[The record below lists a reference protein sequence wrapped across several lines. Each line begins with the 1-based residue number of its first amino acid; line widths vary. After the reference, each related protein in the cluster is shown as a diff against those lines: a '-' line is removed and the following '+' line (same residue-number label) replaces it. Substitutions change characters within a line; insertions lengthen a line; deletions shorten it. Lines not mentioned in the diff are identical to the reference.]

1 MIRHARKAVAWY
13 YRPKSKTADF
23 FESLLV
29 IIPIAFLIRTVG
41 FGLYQVPTGSMET
54 TMLVGERFF
63 ADKLT
68 PYFMPFHR
76 GDIISFN
83 DPTFQYSSN
92 PLKYA
97 WQMYVWGPSNWTK
110 RLIGLPGERV
120 QGVVEDGK
128 PVIYINGKK
137 LEEPYLNKYPLILTF
152 DEDRERAVIHKSY
165 DESKSYDEQPFYRLT
180 RDEVIKGKKVAF
192 LNGEPPMLY
201 PSTPHEEILDMGK
214 PTQRRAIVDNFD
226 VTLGPNQ
233 YWVMGDNR
241 QGSYDARAWGHPL
254 DGKLIHGKIVLRI
267 WSLDSDESWAIIDL
281 LKHPIDFWRRVRW
294 SRFFQLVR

>member
-1 MIRHARKAVAWY
+1 MIRHAKKAIAWY

-29 IIPIAFLIRTVG
+29 IIPIAFFIRTVG

-83 DPTFQYSSN
+83 DPTFQYSDN
-92 PLKYA
+92 PVKHW
-97 WQMYVWGPSNWTK
+97 WQMYVWGPANWTK
-110 RLIGLPGERV
+110 RIIGLPGETV
-120 QGVVEDGK
+120 KGVIEDGR

-137 LEEPYLNKYPLILTF
+137 LDEPYLNKYPLINTF
-152 DEDRERAVIHKSY
+152 SEERERPQMHKSY
-165 DESKSYDEQPFYRLT
+165 DESMPYDNQPFYRLT
-180 RDEVIKGKKVAF
+180 HDEVVKGRKISF
-192 LNGEPPMLY
+192 LTGEPSVLY
-201 PSTPHEEILDMGK
+201 PATPHEEVVDIGT
-214 PTQRRAIVDNFD
+214 PNQRRAIVDVFE
-226 VTLGPNQ
+226 VTLGPDQ
-233 YWVMGDNR
+233 YWAMGDNR
-241 QGSYDARAWGHPL
+241 QGSSDSRIWGPL
-254 DGKLIHGKIVLRI
+254 EGKLIHGKIIFRI

-294 SRFFQLVR
+294 NRFFQLVR